1 MRSLEK
7 TYCVYKHTN
16 ILNGKI
22 YIGITSQQPERRWK
36 NGYGYEG
43 NEYFYRAIQ
52 KYGWNE
58 GFEHEIIVDGLTK
71 EQACAIEIELIQA
84 YDSTNSNKG
93 YNFSSG
99 GDCGNS
105 GCSRSE
111 EWVEKMSIALSKP
124 VICIE
129 SSIVYQSVKHAEQQ
143 TGVRASSIG
152 AVCRGDYG
160 HQMAGGLHW
169 CFWDEEWT
177 NFKAI
182 CKNLGVDY
190 IKCEKCGVLMV
201 KGNTRPKKYC
211 TQCSGLKP
219 VGIKKK
225 YKPTNNKNTKQ
236 AKSDN
241 DCIKN
246 KRHMRKNKLII

>member
-16 ILNGKI
+16 KFNGKV
-22 YIGITSQQPERRWK
+22 YIGITSQLPEKRWK

-52 KYGWNE
+52 KYGWDK
-58 GFEHEIIVDGLTK
+58 GFEHEIIVSGLTK
-71 EQACAIEIELIQA
+71 EQACKIEIELIKA
-84 YDSTNSNKG
+84 YDSTNSDKG

-99 GDCGNS
+99 GDCGNA

-111 EWVEKMSIALSKP
+111 EWVEKMSEALSKP
-124 VICIE
+124 VICVE
-129 SSIVYQSVKHAEQQ
+129 SSIVYKSVKHAEQE
-143 TGVRASSIG
+143 TGVRAGSIG

-160 HQMAGGLHW
+160 HQTAGNLHW
-169 CFWDEEWT
+169 CFWDEEWS
-177 NFKAI
+177 NFKAT

-211 TQCSGLKP
+211 AKCSGHNP

-225 YKPTNNKNTKQ
+225 HKTINTKVP
-236 AKSDN
+236 KMKRKKTIVD
-241 DCIKN
+241 N
-246 KRHMRKNKLII
+246 KRPMGKRNNTK